1 MRYYLLNVF
10 FGRVVAAW
18 LTDFACVV
26 GAVTLGAAWLR
37 PEGSLAARLELA
49 AAAGLCVVLCF
60 HYAGAYGLRSL
71 GHALRSARS
80 IAVGAAL
87 AAAVALLG
95 FAILSPAAA
104 DLHALAF
111 GGAAALPLIFLAR
124 VAFRRIS
131 AIPRFNQ
138 RVLLIGTSPLAVA
151 IAEAIRN
158 RPNLGVELVGFLSD
172 EFRDEGRA
180 IAGVPVV
187 GKIHEIEKVRDSLR
201 VGTIVVASKGRK
213 DYFPAEELLHAKLAG
228 SRVESGISFF
238 ERISGRIYLRDLR
251 TSYLIFS
258 NGFDSRRPLATLAK
272 RGFDLAVSGVAMLF
286 AGPLIALCALA
297 VKLDTPGPAFFRQL
311 RVGQDGK
318 PFRVFKLRSMVHNAE
333 ALTGPKLATED
344 DPRITRVGRL
354 LRKTRL
360 DELPQLLNVLLG
372 DMSLVGP
379 RPERPEFIEELSS
392 QLPYF
397 RLRGALKPGV
407 TGWAQ
412 VRHGYVNDVRGFEEK
427 LALDLYYMKYRS
439 LVMDVLILL
448 KTAKTV
454 LLAHGT

>member
-1 MRYYLLNVF
+1 MRYYLHNVF

-18 LTDFACVV
+18 LTDFSCVAA
-26 GAVTLGAAWLR
+26 AVALGHAWLT
-37 PEGSLAARLELA
+37 PERGLAESLQIAAL
-49 AAAGLCVVLCF
+49 AGLCVVLCL
-60 HYAGAYGLRSL
+60 HYAGAYGLRTL

-80 IAVGAAL
+80 IALGSAL
-87 AAAVALLG
+87 AAALGLLA
-95 FAILSPAAA
+95 FAVVPPGAV
-104 DLHALAF
+104 DLIALAA
-111 GGAAALPLIFLAR
+111 GGGTAIPLVLLAR

-131 AIPRFNQ
+131 SIPRFNQ
-138 RVLLIGTSPLAVA
+138 RVLLIGTSELSVA
-151 IAEAIRN
+151 IAEAVRN

-172 EFRDEGRA
+172 EFRDEGRSF
-180 IAGVPVV
+180 AGTKVV
-187 GKIHEIEKVRDSLR
+187 GKIHEIEKFRDSLR
-201 VGTIVVASKGRK
+201 VGTIVVASKGRQ

-228 SRVESGISFF
+228 CRVESGISFF

-251 TSYLIFS
+251 SSYLIFS
-258 NGFDSRRPLATLAK
+258 NGFNSRRPLATLAK
-272 RGFDLAVSGVAMLF
+272 RALDLSVSSVAMLV

-297 VKLDTPGPAFFRQL
+297 VKLDTKGPAFFRQN
-311 RVGQDGK
+311 RIGQNGK

-333 ALTGPKLATED
+333 ALTGPKLATDD
-344 DPRITRVGRL
+344 DPRITRVGRI

-360 DELPQLLNVLLG
+360 DELPQLLNVVIG

-392 QLPYF
+392 HLPYF

-439 LVMDVLILL
+439 LVMDLLILL